1 MQDSAPAPV
10 MMQPA
15 PQPAKGQ
22 PVSGVGPI

>member
-1 MQDSAPAPV
+1 MQQPV
-10 MMQPA
+10 MQQQPV